1 MLAGPFE
8 GGIALRA
15 AAAFQGA
22 APLGAAT
29 PVDRAAA
36 LAWRHDQGQAPRFGA
51 PVDAVAAVRKQTGDS
66 QDAGNVAPAGGSIQN
81 PT

>member
-1 MLAGPFE
+1 LCEQLQRVPHVLAGSFE

-29 PVDRAAA
+29 PVDHAAA
-36 LAWRHDQGQAPRFGA
+36 LARRYDQGQAPRFGTL
-51 PVDAVAAVRKQTGDS
+51 VDAVAAVGKQTGDS
-66 QDAGNVAPAGGSIQN
+66 QAPGM
-81 PT
+81 